1 MSATS
6 PPTYDQ
12 IYLKAKNGFTGDAT
26 VWNQIFQYIRL
37 YPDELF
43 YISSNRAW
51 SIGHQI
57 VYHGNLKLLQSLLSL
72 YNERN
77 PIDIESKTRDTPNPK
92 TILDVANERKERF
105 REQYEYIKHLFDQ
118 DKFNR
123 ACKAYD
129 WVTVDNM
136 LERDAR
142 LLNEKPPYCLNY
154 FIHYLVLYG
163 DVRKLSDYV
172 LRSYQFQIHL
182 KNADGKTPLVL
193 AQEQR
198 NDDLVEEIQSLIPSG
213 DRENATMN
221 DERED
226 DRSVFV
232 DSPPTTA
239 NRQTSVPTTVQQV
252 TPQLLKNLTCTI
264 TKRIFVDPVKAT
276 DGKTYERSAIIDWLR
291 GNRVSPQTG
300 EFMDG
305 VLVDDI
311 PTKNLII
318 ELRQRN
324 LLP

>member
-1 MSATS
+1 
-6 PPTYDQ
+6 
-12 IYLKAKNGFTGDAT
+12 
-26 VWNQIFQYIRL
+26 
-37 YPDELF
+37 
-43 YISSNRAW
+43 
-51 SIGHQI
+51 
-57 VYHGNLKLLQSLLSL
+57 
-72 YNERN
+72 
-77 PIDIESKTRDTPNPK
+77 
-92 TILDVANERKERF
+92 
-105 REQYEYIKHLFDQ
+105 
-118 DKFNR
+118 
-123 ACKAYD
+123 
-129 WVTVDNM
+129 
-136 LERDAR
+136 
-142 LLNEKPPYCLNY
+142 
-154 FIHYLVLYG
+154 
-163 DVRKLSDYV
+163 
-172 LRSYQFQIHL
+172 
-182 KNADGKTPLVL
+182 
-193 AQEQR
+193 
-198 NDDLVEEIQSLIPSG
+198 
-213 DRENATMN
+213 MN

-239 NRQTSVPTTVQQV
+239 NRQTSVPTTAQQV